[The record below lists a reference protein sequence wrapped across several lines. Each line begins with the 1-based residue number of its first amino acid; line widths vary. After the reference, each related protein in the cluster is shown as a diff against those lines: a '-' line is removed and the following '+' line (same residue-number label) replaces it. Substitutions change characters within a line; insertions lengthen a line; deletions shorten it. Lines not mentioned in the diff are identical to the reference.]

1 MLIGV
6 VGLGA
11 MGAPMARNLA
21 ADGDRVLAYDIDPG
35 RVGASASG
43 VVTAAR
49 NIAEMAAR
57 CELIVTMVW
66 DDNALRDVVFGKDG
80 LLSAESFTGCVVDL
94 STTSMEIALELGAA
108 LARRGAVFL
117 DGAVIGGGVPGARAG
132 ASPIVISGDES
143 MFAKYLPQLGRLGPC
158 DFVGGQGNAKV
169 TKIINN
175 LLVGVMTAANAEA
188 LSLAVA
194 AGLKLSDVVSWLSNG
209 AGRSNVLQSY
219 MGRYVREGTYGEGL
233 IGHGLMVKDV
243 SLACSLADRARFPAL
258 LSELTRQVYV
268 ACGQAQGIGAAF
280 PSVFDYFNSRSQLG
294 ATRSR

>member
-21 ADGDRVLAYDIDPG
+21 ADGDRVLAYDIDPR
-35 RVGASASG
+35 RVAASASDAVG
-43 VVTAAR
+43 AAT
-49 NIAEMAAR
+49 NVAEIAAR

-80 LLSAESFTGCVVDL
+80 LLNAESFTGCVVDL
-94 STTSMEIALELGAA
+94 STTSMEIALELGTV
-108 LARRGAVFL
+108 LAGRGAVFL
-117 DGAVIGGGVPGARAG
+117 DGAVIGGGATAARAG
-132 ASPIVISGDES
+132 ASPVVVSGDES
-143 MFAKYLPQLGRLGPC
+143 AFTQYLPQLSRLGQC

-188 LSLAVA
+188 LSLGVA
-194 AGLKLSDVVSWLSNG
+194 AGLQLSDVVCWLSKG

-233 IGHGLMVKDV
+233 IGHGLMVKDM
-243 SLACSLADRARFPAL
+243 SLACSLADRACFPAL
-258 LSELTRQVYV
+258 LSEMTRQVYV
-268 ACGQAQGIGAAF
+268 ACGQAQGMGAAF
-280 PSVFDYFNSRSQLG
+280 PSVFDYFNSRSRLG
-294 ATRSR
+294 ATGSR